1 MSETRAGDRIW
12 AQVVSL
18 GGDLGR
24 QERAAER
31 RKAEGLCAA
40 GALLGSLVKT
50 PPQLSA

>member
-1 MSETRAGDRIW
+1 MSETSARDRIG

-31 RKAEGLCAA
+31 RKAEGFCAA
-40 GALLGSLVKT
+40 GALLGSFVKA
-50 PPQLSA
+50 PPQLST